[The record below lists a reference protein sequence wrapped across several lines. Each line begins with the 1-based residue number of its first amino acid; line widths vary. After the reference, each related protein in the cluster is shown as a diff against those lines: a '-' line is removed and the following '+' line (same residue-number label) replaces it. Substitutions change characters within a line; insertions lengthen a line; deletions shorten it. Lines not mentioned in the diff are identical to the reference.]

1 MTAPAKTPRKRAAAK
16 PAAEAP
22 QGVARIPQRS
32 QGWYRDPETGQKL
45 RSVTTLL
52 GQGFPKP
59 ELVFW
64 SANLT
69 ASDAFDTLPTLIRA
83 SLHPAER
90 ELAYDWLRKGH
101 IRKKEER
108 GDLGTAVHDII
119 EAHVLGEPISEVLL
133 NDSEMA
139 PYLDGLLRFIKDW
152 QVTFEASE
160 MVVANYTEGY
170 AGRLDYILR
179 SPLIAK
185 LLNVPADTLFMGDTK
200 GLALDTVLPTPTG
213 WTTMGAVR
221 VGDLLLGSD
230 GRSCTVTETSEIH
243 ERDCYR
249 VTFDDRSSVVCDD
262 EHLWSTMSGT
272 VKPTAKV
279 LSTVELRRTM
289 TQYGQRQHRV
299 PVAAPLDLPA
309 ASLPIDP
316 YVLGCWLG
324 DGKRSSG
331 EISSQD
337 TELFDNIVACGY
349 AVGPEQRIS
358 REGGCPVRTVL
369 GLAADL
375 KSSSLLCD
383 KHIPD
388 AYLRA
393 SQSQR
398 LALLQGLMDT
408 DGTWNRS
415 RNCAQF
421 VSVDKAF
428 ATSVRELILSLGQR
442 AAMFE
447 MSHTGFKAGTH
458 YLISF
463 TPRGME
469 PFRLTRK
476 AQLVAVPSTVR
487 AARRLIASVEPTLT
501 VPTKCIAVDSPDRTY
516 LCTEWMIPTHNTGG
530 ELDEKGV
537 YPEAGAQMSGYRRAE
552 MCWLR
557 DGSKIP
563 MPQTHTTGIVLH
575 LRPEGFRVMPLLC
588 GDDVFEAFLHVY
600 KVAEFKRVLSKSVVG
615 APLVLPTVQSD
626 SKGDAA

>member
-16 PAAEAP
+16 PAAEP
-22 QGVARIPQRS
+22 LQGIARIPQRS

-119 EAHVLGEPISEVLL
+119 EAHVLGEPISDQLL

-179 SPLIAK
+179 SPLIAE

-200 GLALDTVLPTPTG
+200 
-213 WTTMGAVR
+213 
-221 VGDLLLGSD
+221 
-230 GRSCTVTETSEIH
+230 
-243 ERDCYR
+243 
-249 VTFDDRSSVVCDD
+249 
-262 EHLWSTMSGT
+262 
-272 VKPTAKV
+272 
-279 LSTVELRRTM
+279 
-289 TQYGQRQHRV
+289 
-299 PVAAPLDLPA
+299 
-309 ASLPIDP
+309 
-316 YVLGCWLG
+316 
-324 DGKRSSG
+324 
-331 EISSQD
+331 
-337 TELFDNIVACGY
+337 
-349 AVGPEQRIS
+349 
-358 REGGCPVRTVL
+358 
-369 GLAADL
+369 
-375 KSSSLLCD
+375 
-383 KHIPD
+383 
-388 AYLRA
+388 
-393 SQSQR
+393 
-398 LALLQGLMDT
+398 
-408 DGTWNRS
+408 
-415 RNCAQF
+415 
-421 VSVDKAF
+421 
-428 ATSVRELILSLGQR
+428 
-442 AAMFE
+442 
-447 MSHTGFKAGTH
+447 
-458 YLISF
+458 
-463 TPRGME
+463 
-469 PFRLTRK
+469 
-476 AQLVAVPSTVR
+476 
-487 AARRLIASVEPTLT
+487 
-501 VPTKCIAVDSPDRTY
+501 
-516 LCTEWMIPTHNTGG
+516 TGG

-537 YPEAGAQMSGYRRAE
+537 YPEAGAQMAGYRRAE

-600 KVAEFKRVLSKSVVG
+600 QVAEFKRVLSKSVVG
-615 APLVLPTVQSD
+615 APLVLPTVQSE
-626 SKGDAA
+626 SNGETS